1 MMDRGF
7 TDSEVL
13 PKLNFTLHIYC
24 CTYVTL
30 SLQMVQILNYVYK
43 TITTTLV
50 SDIKLKK
57 LSTKTVLNLCTVIW
71 KLKKTVDVCVV
82 TGLDIQQ

>member
-1 MMDRGF
+1 
-7 TDSEVL
+7 
-13 PKLNFTLHIYC
+13 
-24 CTYVTL
+24 
-30 SLQMVQILNYVYK
+30 MVQILNYVYK